1 MEGPRG
7 ARIEELEEIIRLSNK
22 IFRSNMEGDMGREYP
37 LLFSEKNCENLRIIK
52 EDNKIVSLVGILFS
66 DVILIGIKIKVCMI
80 GSVAT
85 DPDYRGRGFASLL
98 MQDSI
103 VKSLQEGVDIMLI
116 SGGRGLYRRLGAINA
131 GLYKTYHID
140 KAKLSRG
147 DLKVKRVNEGDI
159 YKLLRLMELEPV
171 RFVRSY
177 EELKTILGCSMVVN
191 RPGEVLVVEKNNST
205 PLAYMAIQLPKMQNE
220 VLRIKEIGGSRSA
233 LLDSLYAVLET
244 YNRDS
249 LILDTLSSDTEI
261 RYILEKLG
269 IKGEDRGFEGTIKII
284 NPKSLIKKLESYFRR
299 MLGEEYSD
307 FVIEFNPPITIRF
320 RDEKIQIDENDLPA
334 LIFGSIEKKIE
345 IPEQLTQIKRVLDI
359 LFPIPLVDYGLN
371 YT

>member
-7 ARIEELEEIIRLSNK
+7 ARVEELEEIIRLSNK
-22 IFRSNMEGDMGREYP
+22 VFRSNLEGDMGREYP

-66 DVILIGIKIKVCMI
+66 DVIIIGTKIKVCMI

-85 DPDYRGRGFASLL
+85 DPEYRGRGFATLL

-131 GLYKTYHID
+131 GLYKTYHVD
-140 KAKLSRG
+140 KAKLSKSNLRVR
-147 DLKVKRVNEGDI
+147 KVDEVDI
-159 YKLLRLMELEPV
+159 PKLLRIMYLEPV
-171 RFVRSY
+171 RFIRSY
-177 EELKTILGCSMVVN
+177 EELKVLLGCNMVVN
-191 RPGEVLVVEKNNST
+191 RPGEVLIIEDNDNI
-205 PLAYMAIQLPKMQNE
+205 PLAYIAIQLPKTQNE
-220 VLRIKEIGGSRSA
+220 ILRIKEIGGSRSA
-233 LLDSLYAVLET
+233 IIDALYTILEIYERDSILLDAL
-244 YNRDS
+244 N
-249 LILDTLSSDTEI
+249 SDIEI

-284 NPKSLIKKLESYFRR
+284 NPKSLIKKLDNHFKK
-299 MLGEEYSD
+299 MLKEGYSD
-307 FVIEFNPPITIRF
+307 FAIEFNPPVTIRF
-320 RDEKIQIDENDLPA
+320 KDEKIQIEENDLPA
-334 LIFGSIEKKIE
+334 LIFGSIERKVE
-345 IPEQLTQIKRVLDI
+345 IPRESQLSRVLNT
-359 LFPIPLVDYGLN
+359 LFPIQLVDYGLN